1 MIEAN
6 EIHKLFHSQQ
16 ISLGAAE
23 SFTGGLFARE
33 ITAIPGASNFFKGS
47 IVTYATEEKNR
58 LLGISY
64 DDINKY
70 GVVSEE
76 IASLMASNA
85 RQLLN
90 VDYCVSFTGNA
101 GPIPM
106 ENKPVGEVYIGIAT
120 PNGTEVF
127 KLLLNGDRETI
138 QKEGVRNALY
148 ILRQIILKNN

>member
-1 MIEAN
+1 M
-6 EIHKLFHSQQ
+6 
-16 ISLGAAE
+16 
-23 SFTGGLFARE
+23 
-33 ITAIPGASNFFKGS
+33 
-47 IVTYATEEKNR
+47 TYATEEKNR

-76 IASLMASNA
+76 IAYLMANNA

-106 ENKPVGEVYIGIAT
+106 EDKPVGEVYVGIAT
-120 PNGTEVF
+120 PNGTQVM
-127 KLLLNGDRETI
+127 KLTLKGDRETI
-138 QKEGVRNALY
+138 QSEGVRNALF
-148 ILRQIILKNN
+148 ILKQIILKNN